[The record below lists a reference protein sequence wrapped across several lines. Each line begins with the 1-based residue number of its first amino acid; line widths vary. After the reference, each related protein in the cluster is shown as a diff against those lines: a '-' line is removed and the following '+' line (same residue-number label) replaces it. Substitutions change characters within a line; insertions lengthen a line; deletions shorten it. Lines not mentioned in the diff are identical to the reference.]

1 MLSDVTQTTETPA
14 DGPYA
19 AGGSATG
26 VSGAGASAAGAPV
39 VGTSAAGPS
48 VAGVSAARSSATGSL
63 AAGPSEA
70 GPAVA
75 GVSAAEPPATGPSA
89 AGLPASRLA
98 AAGASAAG
106 PSATEPSAPEPPAAN
121 PPPAPRARRR
131 IHRAWFVAAVTF
143 VTIIGAAAFR
153 SLPGLLI
160 DPLHDEFGWSRGTIG
175 AAVSVNLAL
184 YGLTAPFAAALMD
197 RFGIRRVVAVALT
210 VIAIGSGLTV
220 WMTAAW
226 QLMLYWGLLV
236 GLGSG
241 SMALAFAATVT
252 DRWFTER
259 RGLVSGIL
267 TAASASGQLI
277 FLPLL
282 SWMVTRYDW
291 RPAAVTVALA
301 ALTVVPFVWLLLRD
315 HPADVGIE
323 PYGAKAYVEK
333 PPPVTGAAR
342 RALTVLSKAARTG
355 PFWLLAGTFA
365 ICGASTNGLIQ
376 THFVPAAHDH
386 GMPVTAAAS
395 LLAVIGVFDVAGTI
409 ASGWFTDR
417 FDARRLLAVYYAL
430 RGVSL
435 LFLPM
440 LLAATVH
447 PPMIFFIVFYGLDWV
462 ATVPPTLAL
471 CREHY
476 GDDSAIVFGWV
487 LASHQVGAA
496 LVAFLGGVARDVF
509 GSYDVVWYASGALC
523 AAAALMALVIRR
535 RGVALATA

>member
-1 MLSDVTQTTETPA
+1 MTQTRPA
-14 DGPYA
+14 P
-19 AGGSATG
+19 
-26 VSGAGASAAGAPV
+26 APV
-39 VGTSAAGPS
+39 QD
-48 VAGVSAARSSATGSL
+48 
-63 AAGPSEA
+63 
-70 GPAVA
+70 
-75 GVSAAEPPATGPSA
+75 
-89 AGLPASRLA
+89 
-98 AAGASAAG
+98 
-106 PSATEPSAPEPPAAN
+106 
-121 PPPAPRARRR
+121 APRRRR
-131 IHRAWFVAAVTF
+131 VHRAWFVAAVTF

-160 DPLHDEFGWSRGTIG
+160 DPLHAEFGWSRGTIG

-197 RFGIRRVVAVALT
+197 RFGIRRVVALALT
-210 VIAIGSGLTV
+210 VIALGAGLTV
-220 WMTAAW
+220 WMTAPW
-226 QLMLYWGLLV
+226 QLMLCWGLLV

-252 DRWFTER
+252 GRWFTSR

-282 SWMVTRYDW
+282 SWIVEHHHW

-301 ALTVVPFVWLLLRD
+301 ALAVVPFVWLLLRD
-315 HPADVGIE
+315 HPADVGLK
-323 PYGAKAYVEK
+323 PYGATEFVPK

-342 RALTVLSKAARTG
+342 RTLTVLASAVRTG
-355 PFWLLAGTFA
+355 QFWLLAGSFA

-386 GMPVTAAAS
+386 GMPVPAAAS
-395 LLAVIGVFDVAGTI
+395 LLAVIGVFDVLGTI

-417 FDARRLLAVYYAL
+417 FDSRRLLAVYYAL

-440 LLAATVH
+440 LLGPAVH
-447 PPMIFFIVFYGLDWV
+447 APMVFFIVFYGLDWV

-471 CREHY
+471 CRERF
-476 GDDSAIVFGWV
+476 GQDSAIVFGWV
-487 LASHQVGAA
+487 LASHQIGAA
-496 LVAFLGGVARDVF
+496 VIAWLGGYARDVF
-509 GSYDVVWYASGALC
+509 GSYDMVWYASGSLC
-523 AAAALMALVIRR
+523 AAAALMSLVIRR
-535 RGVALATA
+535 RPAAVAVA

>member
-1 MLSDVTQTTETPA
+1 MESVPDRKLYVVTQMTEAADAAAAAEETP
-14 DGPYA
+14 
-19 AGGSATG
+19 T
-26 VSGAGASAAGAPV
+26 
-39 VGTSAAGPS
+39 
-48 VAGVSAARSSATGSL
+48 
-63 AAGPSEA
+63 
-70 GPAVA
+70 
-75 GVSAAEPPATGPSA
+75 
-89 AGLPASRLA
+89 
-98 AAGASAAG
+98 
-106 PSATEPSAPEPPAAN
+106 
-121 PPPAPRARRR
+121 PRKPR

-160 DPLHDEFGWSRGTIG
+160 DPLNEWFGWSRGTIG
-175 AAVSVNLAL
+175 AAVSINLVL

-197 RFGIRRVVAVALT
+197 RFGIRRVVVVALT
-210 VIAIGSGLTV
+210 VIALGSGATR
-220 WMTAAW
+220 WMTSPW
-226 QLMLYWGLLV
+226 QLMLCWGLLV

-252 DRWFTER
+252 NRWFTER
-259 RGLVSGIL
+259 RGLVSGVL

-282 SWMVTRYDW
+282 SWIVEAYDW
-291 RPAAVTVALA
+291 RPAVVTVALA
-301 ALTVVPFVWLLLRD
+301 ALAVVPFVWLLLRD
-315 HPADVGIE
+315 HPADVGLK
-323 PYGAKAYVEK
+323 PYGAKEFVPK
-333 PPPVTGAAR
+333 PEPVPGAAR
-342 RALTVLSKAARTG
+342 RAVTVLLKAVRTG

-386 GMPVTAAAS
+386 HMPVRAAAS
-395 LLAVIGVFDVAGTI
+395 LLAVIGVFDVLGTI
-409 ASGWFTDR
+409 ASGWLTDR
-417 FDARRLLAVYYAL
+417 FEPRRLLAVYYAF
-430 RGVSL
+430 RGISL

-440 LLAATVH
+440 LLAPVVH
-447 PPMIFFIVFYGLDWV
+447 VPMIFFIVFYGLDWV
-462 ATVPPTLAL
+462 ATVPPTMAL

-509 GSYDVVWYASGALC
+509 GAYDMVWYASGALC

-535 RGVALATA
+535 RPTATAPATA

>member
-1 MLSDVTQTTETPA
+1 MTQTT
-14 DGPYA
+14 DA
-19 AGGSATG
+19 AA
-26 VSGAGASAAGAPV
+26 
-39 VGTSAAGPS
+39 
-48 VAGVSAARSSATGSL
+48 
-63 AAGPSEA
+63 
-70 GPAVA
+70 AVA
-75 GVSAAEPPATGPSA
+75 ATPPAK
-89 AGLPASRLA
+89 RH
-98 AAGASAAG
+98 
-106 PSATEPSAPEPPAAN
+106 
-121 PPPAPRARRR
+121 R

-160 DPLHDEFGWSRGTIG
+160 DPLHQEFDWSRGTIS
-175 AAVSVNLAL
+175 AAVSINLAL

-210 VIAIGSGLTV
+210 VIALGSGSTV
-220 WMTAAW
+220 WMTSAW
-226 QLMLYWGLLV
+226 QLMLCWGLLV
-236 GLGSG
+236 GLGAG

-252 DRWFTER
+252 NRWFTER

-282 SWMVTRYDW
+282 SWIVSEYQW

-301 ALTVVPFVWLLLRD
+301 ALVVVPFVWLLLRD
-315 HPADVGIE
+315 HPADVGLK
-323 PYGAKAYVEK
+323 PYGAKEFVPK
-333 PPPVTGAAR
+333 PAPVPGAAR
-342 RALTVLSKAARTG
+342 RAVKVLLSAMRTG

-376 THFVPAAHDH
+376 THFIPAAHDH

-395 LLAVIGVFDVAGTI
+395 LLAVIGVFDVLGTI
-409 ASGWFTDR
+409 ASGWLTDR
-417 FDARRLLAVYYAL
+417 FESRRLLAVYYAF

-440 LLAATVH
+440 LLALASSGVH
-447 PPMIFFIVFYGLDWV
+447 LPMVFFVVLYGLDWV
-462 ATVPPTLAL
+462 ATVPPTMAL

-509 GSYDVVWYASGALC
+509 GTYDMVWYASGALC

-535 RGVALATA
+535 RTAPVTMAA

>member
-1 MLSDVTQTTETPA
+1 MSQTTDAVAP
-14 DGPYA
+14 
-19 AGGSATG
+19 GGEA
-26 VSGAGASAAGAPV
+26 
-39 VGTSAAGPS
+39 
-48 VAGVSAARSSATGSL
+48 VSAL
-63 AAGPSEA
+63 
-70 GPAVA
+70 
-75 GVSAAEPPATGPSA
+75 PPRP
-89 AGLPASRLA
+89 
-98 AAGASAAG
+98 
-106 PSATEPSAPEPPAAN
+106 
-121 PPPAPRARRR
+121 ARRF
-131 IHRAWFVAAVTF
+131 HRAWFVAAVTF

-175 AAVSVNLAL
+175 AAVSLNLAL

-210 VIAIGSGLTV
+210 VIAAGAGLTV
-220 WMTAAW
+220 FMDSAW
-226 QLMLYWGLLV
+226 QLMLCWGLLV

-252 DRWFTER
+252 NRWFTAR
-259 RGLVSGIL
+259 RGLVTGIL

-277 FLPLL
+277 FLPVL
-282 SWMVTRYDW
+282 SWLVEHHGW

-301 ALTVVPFVWLLLRD
+301 ALAVVPFVWLLLRD
-315 HPADVGIE
+315 HPADLGLA
-323 PYGAKAYVEK
+323 PYGSDTYVEK
-333 PPPVTGAAR
+333 PAPVPGAAT
-342 RALTVLSKAARTG
+342 RAVKVLLSAVRTG

-386 GMPVTAAAS
+386 GMPVTAAAG

-409 ASGWFTDR
+409 FSGWLTDR
-417 FDARRLLAVYYAL
+417 FESRRLLATYYAL
-430 RGVSL
+430 RGISL

-440 LLAATVH
+440 LLAPSIH
-447 PPMIFFIVFYGLDWV
+447 PPMLFFIVFYGLDWV

-476 GDDSAIVFGWV
+476 GEDSAIVFGWV

-496 LVAFLGGVARDVF
+496 VVAFLGGLARDAF
-509 GSYDVVWYASGALC
+509 GSYDMVWYGSGALC
-523 AAAALMALVIRR
+523 AVAALMALVIRR
-535 RGVALATA
+535 PGTGVRTAAVAEPAAA

>member
-1 MLSDVTQTTETPA
+1 MTQTTEPV
-14 DGPYA
+14 D
-19 AGGSATG
+19 
-26 VSGAGASAAGAPV
+26 APDRH
-39 VGTSAAGPS
+39 TST
-48 VAGVSAARSSATGSL
+48 RS
-63 AAGPSEA
+63 
-70 GPAVA
+70 
-75 GVSAAEPPATGPSA
+75 
-89 AGLPASRLA
+89 
-98 AAGASAAG
+98 
-106 PSATEPSAPEPPAAN
+106 
-121 PPPAPRARRR
+121 PRRPR

-160 DPLHDEFGWSRGTIG
+160 DPLHTEFGWSRGTIG
-175 AAVSVNLAL
+175 LAVSVNLAL

-197 RFGIRRVVAVALT
+197 RFGIRRVVAVALL
-210 VIAIGSGLTV
+210 VISVGSVLTV
-220 WMTAAW
+220 WMTAPW

-252 DRWFTER
+252 NRWFTER
-259 RGLVSGIL
+259 RGLVTGIL

-277 FLPLL
+277 FLPVL
-282 SWMVTRYDW
+282 SWIVEHHHW

-301 ALTVVPFVWLLLRD
+301 ALAVVPFVWLLLRD
-315 HPADVGIE
+315 HPADVGLR
-323 PYGAKAYVEK
+323 PYGAEEFVPK

-342 RALTVLSKAARTG
+342 RALKVLFSAARTG

-386 GMPVTAAAS
+386 GMPITAAAS
-395 LLAVIGVFDVAGTI
+395 LLAVIGVFDVVGTI

-417 FDARRLLAVYYAL
+417 FEPRRLLAVYYAL
-430 RGVSL
+430 RGISL
-435 LFLPM
+435 LFLPL
-440 LLAATVH
+440 LLAPSVH
-447 PPMIFFIVFYGLDWV
+447 PPMLFFIVFYGLDWV
-462 ATVPPTLAL
+462 ATVPPTIAL

-496 LVAFLGGVARDVF
+496 VVAFLGGMARDVF
-509 GSYDVVWYASGALC
+509 GTYDVIWYASGALC
-523 AAAALMALVIRR
+523 AAAALMALIIRR
-535 RGVALATA
+535 RPAETVLIKG

>member
-1 MLSDVTQTTETPA
+1 MTQTTETPA
-14 DGPYA
+14 RDAGDGSSTPP
-19 AGGSATG
+19 
-26 VSGAGASAAGAPV
+26 GAP
-39 VGTSAAGPS
+39 
-48 VAGVSAARSSATGSL
+48 
-63 AAGPSEA
+63 
-70 GPAVA
+70 
-75 GVSAAEPPATGPSA
+75 
-89 AGLPASRLA
+89 
-98 AAGASAAG
+98 
-106 PSATEPSAPEPPAAN
+106 
-121 PPPAPRARRR
+121 RRRTPR

-153 SLPGLLI
+153 SLPGLLF
-160 DPLHDEFGWSRGTIG
+160 DPLNDDFGWSRGTVG
-175 AAVSVNLAL
+175 LAVSVNLAL

-197 RFGIRRVVAVALT
+197 RFGIRKVVAVALV
-210 VIAIGSGLTV
+210 VIACGSGLTV
-220 WMTAAW
+220 FMDSVW
-226 QLMLYWGLLV
+226 QLLLCWGLLV

-252 DRWFTER
+252 NRWFTER

-282 SWMVTRYDW
+282 SWIVDTYKW

-301 ALTVVPFVWLLLRD
+301 ALAVVPFVWLLLRD
-315 HPADVGIE
+315 HPADVGQK
-323 PYGAKAYVEK
+323 PYGSQEFVPK
-333 PPPVTGAAR
+333 PPPVPGAAR
-342 RALTVLSKAARTG
+342 RAITVLFKAARTG
-355 PFWLLAGTFA
+355 PFWLLAGSFA

-376 THFVPAAHDH
+376 THFIPAAHDH
-386 GMPVTAAAS
+386 GMGPRAAAS
-395 LLAVIGVFDVAGTI
+395 LLAVIGIFDIVGTV

-417 FDARRLLAVYYAL
+417 FDSRRLLAVYYAL

-440 LLAATVH
+440 LLAPDVR

-471 CREHY
+471 CREQY

-487 LASHQVGAA
+487 LASHQVGAG

-509 GSYDVVWYASGALC
+509 GSYDVIWYASGALC
-523 AAAALMALVIRR
+523 AAAALMVLVIRR
-535 RGVALATA
+535 AGTVPGAVAVSG